1 MIDETLMHRD
11 GRLGR
16 IVLNR
21 PKVLNALSA
30 RQYHDI
36 TACLSGWEDDPEIGV
51 VLIEGEGDRAFCAGG
66 DIRMVW
72 DAARRGDHDFNRDVF
87 RTEYRLNRRIHRYP
101 KPYVSLL
108 DGICMGGGAGL
119 SVNGGYRVATERIR
133 FAMPETGIGFFP
145 DVGATHFLNRC
156 PGHLGLY
163 LGLTGKQL
171 GPADC
176 LWAGIATHF
185 VPAERLDDL
194 RRALGEAAKSAE
206 PDGAVAAVLARF
218 HQEPGE
224 GPLLRHVAALEN
236 CFAHRRLADVIEALR
251 LEGGQWAWDTLSD
264 LSGRAPFSLAVTNRQ
279 LREGRGL
286 DFDDAIRREFRLAW
300 HFLQGH
306 DFLEGIRAQV
316 VDKDRQPAWSPS
328 SLAEVDELA
337 VAAYF
342 QPLGDDELPLP

>member
-1 MIDETLMHRD
+1 MGEETRIDRS

-30 RQYHDI
+30 TQYHQI
-36 TACLSGWEDDPEIGV
+36 TDCLSQWEIDPDIAV
-51 VLIEGEGDRAFCAGG
+51 ILIEGEGDRAFCAGG

-72 DAARRGDHDFNRDVF
+72 DAARRGDHAFNLDVF
-87 RTEYRLNRRIHRYP
+87 RTEYRLNRRIHHYP

-119 SVNGGYRVATERIR
+119 SVNGRYRIATERTR

-156 PGHLGLY
+156 PGSVGLY
-163 LGLTGKQL
+163 LGLTGRQL

-185 VPAERLDDL
+185 VPVERLDEL
-194 RRALGEAAKSAE
+194 HNALDAAALSSD
-206 PDGAVAAVLARF
+206 PTDAVAATLSRF
-218 HQEPGE
+218 HQPPGD
-224 GPLLRHVAALEN
+224 GPLLRHLDTLEC
-236 CFAHRRLADVIEALR
+236 CFAMGR
-251 LEGGQWAWDTLSD
+251 LEDVVEGLRRDGGQWAWDTIWD
-264 LSGRAPFSLAVTNRQ
+264 LSGRAPLSLAVTHRQ
-279 LREGRGL
+279 LREGKGME
-286 DFDDAIRREFRLAW
+286 FDEAISREFRLAW
-300 HFLQGH
+300 HFLAGH
-306 DFLEGIRAQV
+306 DFLEGIRALV
-316 VDKDRQPAWSPS
+316 VDKDRRPVWSPS
-328 SLAEVDELA
+328 SLAEVDELS

-342 QPLGDDELPLP
+342 QMLGDDELPLP